1 MAIVTR
7 IPASAAMEPDGND
20 VNARVVML
28 TPCLRVDVHA
38 KNCFAFYLNLQC
50 EDNGA
55 PGTRDRYDMANDI
68 KIIAGTSHP
77 ALAQDI
83 SNHLGVPLSATE
95 IIRFGNEN
103 ILFQSLENVRESDV
117 FVIQT
122 SCPPVSDFL
131 VELLIII
138 DALKHASA
146 RRVTAVL
153 PYFPYARS
161 DKKDRPRISITA
173 RLMADLLETAGADR
187 VLTMNLHS
195 PQVGG
200 FFRIPVDQLN
210 ATPVVCD
217 RLRETTAM
225 ENSVLVA
232 GDVSEAKDLGD
243 YANRLNLPIAVVDKR
258 RVDDSENAEAVALI
272 GEVHGKN
279 GLIIDDEIAS
289 GGTMIEAARFI
300 GTHGA
305 TRIEAAAVHP
315 VLSGNAIRRIE
326 DSPIERLVVTDT
338 IPLPEGTASDK
349 IEVVSVAH
357 LFADAIHAIHTG
369 ESVSALFT

>member
-1 MAIVTR
+1 M
-7 IPASAAMEPDGND
+7 
-20 VNARVVML
+20 
-28 TPCLRVDVHA
+28 
-38 KNCFAFYLNLQC
+38 
-50 EDNGA
+50 
-55 PGTRDRYDMANDI
+55 
-68 KIIAGTSHP
+68 
-77 ALAQDI
+77 LAQDI
-83 SNHLGVPLSATE
+83 SNHLNVPLSPTD
-95 IIRFGNEN
+95 IVRFGNEN

-173 RLMADLLETAGADR
+173 RLIADLLETAGADR

-258 RVDDSENAEAVALI
+258 RVDDSENPEAVALI
-272 GEVHGKN
+272 GDVEGKN

-305 TRIEAAAVHP
+305 ARVEAAAVHP

-326 DSPIERLVVTDT
+326 DSSIERLVVTDP
-338 IPLPEGTASDK
+338 IPLPTEATSDK